1 MHSHPKRLQLR
12 YDGDALC
19 TELSEVFS
27 EQQPAPSLAYHYLT
41 LMALCP
47 WSRLDIS
54 LFDMVMK
61 LLPHAWKIYQ
71 TERTMLREGSA
82 ETVRAVLGFASFT

>member
-1 MHSHPKRLQLR
+1 MMT
-12 YDGDALC
+12 LC
-19 TELSEVFS
+19 AENCLKFFLSNSQSAVT
-27 EQQPAPSLAYHYLT
+27 PSLAYHYLS

-61 LLPHAWKIYQ
+61 LLPLAWKIYQ
-71 TERTMLREGSA
+71 AERTTLREGPA
-82 ETVRAVLGFASFT
+82 EAVQTILAFASFT